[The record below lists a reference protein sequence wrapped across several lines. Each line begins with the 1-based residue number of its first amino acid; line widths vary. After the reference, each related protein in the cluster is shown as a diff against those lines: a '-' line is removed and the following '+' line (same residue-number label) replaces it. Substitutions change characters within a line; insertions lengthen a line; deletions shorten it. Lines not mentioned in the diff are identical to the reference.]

1 MASEK
6 QLLIQGFIHSI
17 SDDIKLYQKL
27 IALQKQQSALY
38 LNFDAVALSANVD
51 QQTPVLNQLNH
62 NAMKRTQCMRKLGLP
77 ADEKGV
83 SKIFSIL
90 PEKLSLAVTKQWRQL
105 ETLIKQSQQY
115 NQKNGQ
121 SSASFHELMSQF
133 TNASPDTYEE
143 RFV

>member
-6 QLLIQGFIHSI
+6 QLLIQEFIRSI

-27 IALQKQQSALY
+27 MVLQQQQSTLY
-38 LNFDAVALSANVD
+38 LNFDAVALTANVD
-51 QQTPVLNQLNH
+51 QQTPILDRLNH
-62 NAMKRTQCMRKLGLP
+62 NAVKRTQCMRKLGLS

-90 PEKLSLAVTKQWRQL
+90 PEKLRLAVTKQWRQL
-105 ETLIKQSQQY
+105 EALIKQSQQY

-143 RFV
+143 QFV